1 MSVWRAL
8 RDELQPNGVEL
19 ITVGLDSL
27 GADGCRAAIEMAQP
41 SHPALIDTHHQM
53 ATRFGV
59 VNIPQSIWID
69 EQGMIVRP
77 VESAPPPPTD
87 VAPPPQG
94 TDPLPQR
101 LTDIMA
107 EAAQIET
114 DPARYHHALR
124 DWITKG
130 SESQYALPP
139 EAVIQRSAPF
149 SKDRA
154 MGHAH
159 FELACEAVVQNE
171 KGIAVRHFR
180 AAHALVPDSW
190 TYRRQ
195 AWSLEAVEAAGPF
208 ARFWQ
213 GPSPNAAESWPYDS
227 DWLTDIRREGPA
239 NYYAPW
245 QD

>member
-1 MSVWRAL
+1 MWRAL
-8 RDELQPNGVEL
+8 RDELHPQGVEL

-27 GADGCRAAIEMAQP
+27 GAEGCRAALETAAP

-53 ATRFGV
+53 ASHFGI
-59 VNIPQSIWID
+59 VNIPQSVWID

-87 VAPPPQG
+87 LAPAPAG
-94 TDPLPQR
+94 SEALPQR
-101 LTDIMA
+101 LTDIMV

-114 DPARYHHALR
+114 DPARYHQALR
-124 DWITKG
+124 DWVANG
-130 SESQYALPP
+130 SKSQYALSP
-139 EAVIQRSAPF
+139 EAVIKRSKPP
-149 SKDRA
+149 SSDRA

-159 FELACEAVVQNE
+159 FELACEAVVQNA
-171 KGIAVRHFR
+171 KDLAIRHFR
-180 AAHALVPDSW
+180 AAHALVPESW

-213 GPSPNAAESWPYDS
+213 GPSPDAPENWPYES

>member
-1 MSVWRAL
+1 MWRAL
-8 RDELQPNGVEL
+8 RDELHPQGVEL

-27 GADGCRAAIEMAQP
+27 GAEGCRAALETAAP

-53 ATRFGV
+53 ASHFGI
-59 VNIPQSIWID
+59 VNIPQSVWID
-69 EQGMIVRP
+69 EKGMIVRP

-87 VAPPPQG
+87 PAPAPSG
-94 TDPLPQR
+94 SEALPQR
-101 LTDIMA
+101 LTDIMV

-114 DPARYHHALR
+114 DPARYHQALR
-124 DWITKG
+124 DWVANG
-130 SESQYALPP
+130 SKSQYALSP
-139 EAVIQRSAPF
+139 EAVIKRSNPP
-149 SKDRA
+149 SGDRA

-159 FELACEAVVQNE
+159 FELACEAVVQNA
-171 KGIAVRHFR
+171 KDLAIRHFR
-180 AAHALVPDSW
+180 AAHALVPESW

-213 GPSPNAAESWPYDS
+213 GPSPDAPENWPYES